1 MKKLILFLTILFLI
15 PQLAEAKKVLVIEVN
30 GPITA
35 GTLELFKSSLEK
47 AEEIE
52 AEALL
57 VTLDTPG
64 GGLTETLEIVKLI
77 DRTDIPI
84 IS

>member
-1 MKKLILFLTILFLI
+1 MKKLILFLIILFLI

-30 GPITA
+30 GPITK
-35 GTLELFKSSLEK
+35 GTFELFKSGLEK

-57 VTLDTPG
+57 VTKNTPQPQVG
-64 GGLTETLEIVKLI
+64 SKIFDSGFISRKLI
-77 DRTDIPI
+77 I
-84 IS
+84 